1 MNIEGTRRLS
11 LFLATL
17 GSIGWLIFVLI
28 ATEFFGEAESIPPEG
43 WFIMLAGI
51 PFFFIIPYCLVKGV
65 AWVVDGFKRDKQ
77 MAIKNDKMD

>member
-1 MNIEGTRRLS
+1 MRLEGTRRLS
-11 LFLATL
+11 LFLGTL

-28 ATEFFGEAESIPPEG
+28 ATEFFDDAASIPPKG

-51 PFFFIIPYCLVKGV
+51 PLFFIIPYGLVKGV

-77 MAIKNDKMD
+77 KT